1 MNNVET
7 ILSSLQDVV
16 STLDGVV
23 ESLAVQRRINE
34 NLIGRIKELELKALM
49 AENEKTALNAVAG
62 VFPQTEVM
70 S

>member
-34 NLIGRIKELELKALM
+34 NLIGRIKELELNALM

-62 VFPQTEVM
+62 LFPQTEVT

>member
-7 ILSSLQDVV
+7 ILSSLHDVV

-62 VFPQTEVM
+62 LFPQTEVM

>member
-34 NLIGRIKELELKALM
+34 NLIGRIKELELNALM
-49 AENEKTALNAVAG
+49 AENEKRALNAVAG
-62 VFPQTEVM
+62 LFPQTEVM

>member
-34 NLIGRIKELELKALM
+34 NLIGRIKELELNALM

-62 VFPQTEVM
+62 LFPQTEVM

>member
-34 NLIGRIKELELKALM
+34 NLIGRIKELELK
-49 AENEKTALNAVAG
+49 
-62 VFPQTEVM
+62 
-70 S
+70 

>member
-34 NLIGRIKELELKALM
+34 NLIGRIKELELNALM

>member
-7 ILSSLQDVV
+7 ILSSLHDVV

-34 NLIGRIKELELKALM
+34 NLMGRIKELELKALM

>member
-34 NLIGRIKELELKALM
+34 NLMGRIKELELKALM

>member
-23 ESLAVQRRINE
+23 ESIAVQRRINE
-34 NLIGRIKELELKALM
+34 NLIGRIKELELNALM

-62 VFPQTEVM
+62 LFPQTEVT

>member
-34 NLIGRIKELELKALM
+34 NLIGRIKELELNALM

-62 VFPQTEVM
+62 LFPQTEVTV
-70 S
+70 

>member
-7 ILSSLQDVV
+7 ILSSLHDVV

-34 NLIGRIKELELKALM
+34 NLIGRIKELELNALM

>member
-23 ESLAVQRRINE
+23 ESIAVQRRINE
-34 NLIGRIKELELKALM
+34 NLIGRIKELELNALM

-62 VFPQTEVM
+62 LFPQTEVTV
-70 S
+70 

>member
-7 ILSSLQDVV
+7 ILSSLHDVV

-34 NLIGRIKELELKALM
+34 NLIGRIKELELNALM

-62 VFPQTEVM
+62 LFPQTEVM